1 MKGDIAQRLFRFVL
15 LPVAALSLF
24 GIVIDAAGPIA
35 IVNETP
41 SLPRG
46 LYLRTFEPIER
57 GAIVA
62 FPQPAAARAYLQT
75 LGYPESAYL
84 LKRVTR
90 LPGDAIAAEALPR
103 LATDR
108 RGVALPHI
116 ETKTTVAEGEVF
128 VTGDTGARS
137 FDSRYFGPLRIAD
150 TVGTYRLVAS
160 W

>member
-1 MKGDIAQRLFRFVL
+1 MTRDRIKRLVQF
-15 LPVAALSLF
+15 VAAP
-24 GIVIDAAGPIA
+24 VIALALVGAITDATGPLA
-35 IVNETP
+35 IINETP

-46 LYLRTFEPIER
+46 LYARSAEPLSH

-62 FPQPAAARAYLQT
+62 FAQPAAARAYLQT

-84 LKRVTR
+84 LKRVTG
-90 LPGDAIAAEALPR
+90 LPGEAIAAEALPQ
-103 LATDR
+103 LAADR
-108 RGVALPHI
+108 RGVALPQT
-116 ETKTTVAEGEVF
+116 EARTTLAEGEVF